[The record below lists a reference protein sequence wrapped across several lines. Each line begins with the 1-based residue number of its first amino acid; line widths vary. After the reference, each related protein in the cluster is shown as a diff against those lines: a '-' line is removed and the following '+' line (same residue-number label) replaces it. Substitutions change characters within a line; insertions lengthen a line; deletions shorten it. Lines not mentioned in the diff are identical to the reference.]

1 MPVNTTHV
9 KLQDIEQDVPNKIE
23 RERILPF
30 DRVYPRLFDEHLARY
45 KLATR
50 YVRGKS
56 VFDLACGAGY
66 GSFLVARFASI
77 CPPILFHEIT
87 ISRMRFH

>member
-1 MPVNTTHV
+1 MPVNTTYV
-9 KLQDIEQDVPNKIE
+9 QLQDIEQDVPNKIE
-23 RERILPF
+23 RERILPV
-30 DRVYPRLFDEHLARY
+30 DRVYPRLFDDHLARY

-66 GSFLVARFASI
+66 GSFLVARLRAYAHPSFSVNS
-77 CPPILFHEIT
+77 P
-87 ISRMRFH
+87 

>member
-1 MPVNTTHV
+1 MSVNTTHV

-56 VFDLACGAGY
+56 VCNY
-66 GSFLVARFASI
+66 GSNGWMERTFLFYPLLA
-77 CPPILFHEIT
+77 LGLG
-87 ISRMRFH
+87 

>member
-1 MPVNTTHV
+1 MPVNTTYV
-9 KLQDIEQDVPNKIE
+9 QLQDIEQDVPNKIE
-23 RERILPF
+23 RERILPV
-30 DRVYPRLFDEHLARY
+30 DRVYPRLFDEHLERY